1 MTKNFEVFLKD
12 PTTFTIPNEGVAKI
26 LNPQTEQQWEVLRY
40 ELTSF
45 VCEGEYQKGLERILS
60 TFLGN
65 LDRPEQP
72 AVWVSGFYGSGKS
85 HVVRVLEYLWRDIE
99 FPDGARARSLTSLPQ
114 EILDYLKELSTAGK
128 RAGGL
133 WSAAGTLGA
142 SANNSVKL
150 ALLRIVFMSANLPEK
165 YPLARFVI
173 WLKQNGYYQKVEKYV
188 KGQGKDLHKELN
200 NLYVSPYIAKG
211 LLQAYPGFAGSEA
224 EARGLLKAQYPNVE
238 DISDDEFLETLE
250 YVLELQ
256 SDGSGKLPLTLLIFD
271 ELQQFLG
278 EDSNKTLQL
287 QNVVEL
293 CSSRLGSRLIFVST
307 GQAALEATPQL
318 SKLQARFRV
327 RVTLE
332 DKDVDRVVRDV
343 VLRKKPGK
351 TAELKAVLESA
362 SGEIDRHLVGTKLA
376 VIAADKDTLIADYP
390 LLPTRRRF
398 WEGVLRA
405 IDPAGTGGQLRTQ
418 LRMVH
423 EAAREIA
430 KQPLGTVVPADSIY
444 DQQKANM
451 LQSAVLLRDMANTI
465 EQLNDR
471 TEDGKLR
478 SRLCATIFL
487 IDKLPTTGVAAPGL
501 KASVNVLADLLVED
515 LKAGSSALRQKIP
528 GLLTDLVDNGTLMF
542 VGDAY
547 HLQTPESAEWQAEY
561 RKAYA
566 QIRAD
571 DSRIASDRADALK
584 KAVTQ
589 ALKGMSLIQGQS
601 KTPRKHEILFG
612 LDIPRP
618 DGSNVPVWVRD
629 EWTVSEKNVR
639 EDAQQAGV
647 ESPVVFVFLP
657 KRDSDKLRDALA
669 GFAAANRTI
678 ERRGNVSTPEGV
690 EAKKGMESRLEI
702 ANREVQTIIADI
714 IRNARVYQGGGNEIV
729 EDGFAETVKIAV
741 EASLTRLFPKF
752 GMADHARWGEVVVKA
767 REGAADALHVIG
779 YQGDAEKH
787 PVCQDV
793 RNFIGHGGSGKKG
806 SEIRRYFSGNGYG
819 WPQDAI
825 DGALF
830 ALLAGGAISAK
841 QGGISRTAK
850 GFVQSQV
857 TVTEFFGEGVA
868 ITASQRLAVRKLL
881 TDAKY
886 SFKPNEELTAVAPFL
901 QMLVDLANEIGGA
914 PPLPLKPVN
923 EKLDELRSMSGNEQF
938 AGVYEAREQLLS
950 WHKDWT
956 RAKDKREKRLPRWEM
971 LQRLVH
977 HGASLE
983 GIDQVE
989 AQVESIVA
997 ERSLLSDPDPLD
1009 PILNDLVSELRTA
1022 LKDVQKRYKKIH
1034 DSLME
1039 ILAESPE
1046 WKKIGKK
1053 EQTAFLNECSVRLTP
1068 DIQVGSAQELL
1079 DSLDAIPLDGWE
1091 DLIAALPV
1099 RVENARSMAVKKLEP
1114 QAVRITLPS
1123 RTLKTEADVDAYL
1136 AEIRKDMM
1144 KHIKGGKPIIL

>member
-1 MTKNFEVFLKD
+1 MTKNSDVFLKD

-26 LNPQTEQQWEVLRY
+26 LNPETEQQWEVLRY

-45 VCEGEYQKGLERILS
+45 VCEGEYQQGLERILS

-85 HVVRVLEYLWRDIE
+85 HFVRVLEYLWRDID
-99 FPDGARARSLTSLPQ
+99 FPDGARARSLANLPQ
-114 EILDYLKELSTAGK
+114 EILDHLKELSTAGK
-128 RAGGL
+128 RSGGL

-150 ALLRIVFMSANLPEK
+150 ALLRIVFKSASLPEK

-173 WLKQNGYYQKVEKYV
+173 WLKQNGYYQKVEKFV
-188 KGQGKDLHKELN
+188 NGQGKEFEKELN
-200 NLYVSPYIAKG
+200 NLYVSPHIAKG
-211 LLQAYPGFAGSEA
+211 LLQAYPGFAGSDA

-238 DISDDEFLETLE
+238 DVSDDEFLETLE

-256 SDGSGKLPLTLLIFD
+256 ADGSGKLPLTLLIFD

-278 EDSNKTLQL
+278 EDSGKTLQV

-293 CSSRLGSRLIFVST
+293 CSSHLGSRLIFVAT

-318 SKLQARFRV
+318 SKLQARFTV

-332 DKDVDRVVRDV
+332 DKDVERVVRDV
-343 VLRKKPGK
+343 VLRKKPEK
-351 TAELKAVLESA
+351 TAELKAVLES
-362 SGEIDRHLVGTKLA
+362 SRGEIDRHLVGTKLG
-376 VIAADKDTLIADYP
+376 VVSADKETLVADYP

-398 WEGVLRA
+398 WESVLRA

-418 LRMVH
+418 LRIVH

-465 EQLNDR
+465 EQLNDG
-471 TEDGKLR
+471 TGDGKLR

-501 KASVNVLADLLVED
+501 KATVSALADLLVED

-528 GLLTDLVDNGTLMF
+528 GLLADLVDNGSLML

-547 HLQTPESAEWQAEY
+547 HLQTPESAEWQADY
-561 RKAYA
+561 RKSYA

-571 DSRIASDRADALK
+571 DARIASDRTEALK
-584 KAVTQ
+584 KVVSQT
-589 ALKGMSLIQGQS
+589 LKGLSFIQGQS

-612 LDIPRP
+612 LDTPRP

-669 GFAAANRTI
+669 GYAAAESCI

-690 EAKKGMESRLEI
+690 EAKKGMESRHEV
-702 ANREVQTIIADI
+702 AGQEVQAIIADI
-714 IRNARVYQGGGNEIV
+714 IKNGRVYQGGGNEIV
-729 EDGFAETVKIAV
+729 EDGFVEAIKIAV

-752 GMADHARWGEVVVKA
+752 GMADHAKWGDVVVKA

-779 YQGDAEKH
+779 YQGDPEKH
-787 PVCQDV
+787 PVCQEV

-806 SEIRRYFSGNGYG
+806 SEVRKYFSGNGYG
-819 WPQDAI
+819 WPQDAM
-825 DGALF
+825 DGALL
-830 ALLAGGAISAK
+830 ALLASGAISAK
-841 QGGISRTAK
+841 QNGTPKPAK
-850 GFVQSQV
+850 GFAQSQI
-857 TVTEFFGEGVA
+857 TITEFFGEGVS

-886 SFKPNEELTAVAPFL
+886 AFKPNEELLAVAPFL
-901 QMLVDLANEIGGA
+901 QLLVDLSNEIGGA

-923 EKLDELRSMSGNEQF
+923 EKLQELRSMNGNEQF
-938 AGVYEAREQLLS
+938 AGVYEAREQLLA
-950 WHKDWT
+950 WQKDWI
-956 RAKDKREKRLPRWEM
+956 RAKEKREKRLPRWEM

-977 HGASLE
+977 HGASLD
-983 GIDQVE
+983 GI
-989 AQVESIVA
+989 AQVRAQIKSIEA

-1009 PILNDLVSELRTA
+1009 PIINDLVTGLRTA
-1022 LKDVQKRYKKIH
+1022 LKDAQKRYKKIY
-1034 DSLME
+1034 DALME
-1039 ILAESPE
+1039 TLAESTE

-1053 EQTAFLNECSVRLTP
+1053 EQAAFLTECGVRLTP

-1079 DSLDAIPLDGWE
+1079 DSLDAISLEAWE
-1091 DLIAALPV
+1091 DLIAALPA
-1099 RVENARSMAVKKLEP
+1099 RVENARSLAVKKLEP

-1144 KHIKGGKPIIL
+1144 KHIKGGKPVIL